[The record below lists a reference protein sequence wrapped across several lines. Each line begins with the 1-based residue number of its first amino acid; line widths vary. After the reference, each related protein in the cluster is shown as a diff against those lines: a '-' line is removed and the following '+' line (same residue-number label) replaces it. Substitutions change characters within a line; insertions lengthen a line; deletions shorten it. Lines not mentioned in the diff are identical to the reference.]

1 MDNADV
7 EKIER
12 ILQERKSTHDFL
24 IDRSGTY
31 GSFVEL
37 AKNAFSPGVL
47 DKKTKELMAV
57 SVSVVIHCEPCLVWH
72 ISEALR
78 AGATDQEILESMD
91 VAIELG
97 GGPST
102 VSIRFALKAL
112 EYFRTKEKNN
122 NAARQ

>member
-1 MDNADV
+1 MEAADI
-7 EKIER
+7 EKIEK

-24 IDRSGTY
+24 IDRSKTY
-31 GSFVEL
+31 GSFIEL
-37 AKNAFSPGVL
+37 AKNAFSSGVL

-57 SVSVVIHCEPCLVWH
+57 SISVVIHCEACLVWH

-78 AGATDQEILESMD
+78 AEANDQEILESMD

-102 VSIRFALKAL
+102 VSMRFALKVL
-112 EYFRTKEKNN
+112 EYFRTKEKNK
-122 NAARQ
+122 